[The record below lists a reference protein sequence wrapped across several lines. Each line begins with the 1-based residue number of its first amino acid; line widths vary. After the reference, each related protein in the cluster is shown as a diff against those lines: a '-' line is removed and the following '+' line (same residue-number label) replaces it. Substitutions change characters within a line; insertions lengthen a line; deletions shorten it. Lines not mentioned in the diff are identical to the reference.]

1 MNSTW
6 CAVVA
11 ACLAGMGC
19 GSSGPAGGTGGGG
32 GGDGTVTAG
41 SEKPVPASD
50 HPRIYLPDHRD
61 RLVAELNSGRPAA
74 TKFKDSVDR
83 WIKGDDIYGFEAW
96 NAALIGQLT
105 GDAKYCTAAVK
116 AIDAQVSDAQSAI
129 SKGDAPA
136 VADDSYL
143 DIGPLI
149 GDLAL
154 VYDWCQA
161 ALTDTERSAWISYA
175 DQAVFNVWNY
185 QDAAWNGKKIDWSG
199 WAIDDPSDNYYYS
212 FLRATML
219 LGVAAHGEGTKADA
233 WMPEFRQT
241 KIGDELVPTFNTDLT
256 GGGSREGTGY
266 GVSMRVLFHLY
277 DLWAGSTGET
287 ISTLTGHTRASMLSF
302 IHQTVPS
309 LDRIAPT
316 GDQSRD
322 STASFF
328 DYHRDYLQQLIG
340 LFPDDP
346 LAAPARSLL
355 AASSVPEMANQ
366 FMYVYDFLYDDP
378 AAKAVMDPAV
388 ALGGLDTAYYAPG
401 IGELYARSG
410 WDRHATWVNLIAGP
424 FTQSH
429 AHQDQGSL
437 LIYKDGWLAYDAV
450 IDSKSGLPQQTEAH
464 SVVRIVDG
472 SGKTVEQSRDTAS
485 TMLALRRG
493 DGFIHAAAD
502 ITPVYQGSKLV
513 QKVQREIVYL
523 PPDAIVVYDRVQTS
537 AGSQVW
543 QLVTP
548 AAPAITAT
556 HATLA
561 HTDDTLKIAHNLQVE
576 RLSPA
581 SATGASYDMTKD
593 SDFTAGHRLDEA
605 VAAGDN
611 RFLHVI
617 WIDGAASAVTAT
629 GSDGVTLTLA
639 GGTTAVV
646 QFNHDGVGGT
656 LTLGS
661 QTTTLDATIETLP
674 EMQ

>member
-1 MNSTW
+1 MKSTW

-11 ACLAGMGC
+11 ACVVGMGC
-19 GSSGPAGGTGGGG
+19 GSGQGGGGSGGGG
-32 GGDGTVTAG
+32 GVGETPIIA
-41 SEKPVPASD
+41 AD
-50 HPRIYLPDHRD
+50 HPRIYLPRNRD
-61 RLVAELNSGRPAA
+61 RLVAELASGRPAA
-74 TKFKDSVDR
+74 TRFKDSVDR
-83 WIKGDDIYGFEAW
+83 WVAGSDIYGFEAW
-96 NAALIGQLT
+96 NAALLGQLT
-105 GDAKYCTAAVK
+105 GDARYCTAAVK
-116 AIDAQVSDAQSAI
+116 AIDQQVTDANSAI
-129 SKGDAPA
+129 RKGDAPA

-154 VYDWCQA
+154 VYDWCSA
-161 ALTDTERSAWISYA
+161 TLTAGQRSAWITYA

-185 QDAAWNGKKIDWSG
+185 QDAAWGGKKIDWSG

-219 LGVAAHGEGTKADA
+219 LGLAAHGEGTKADA
-233 WMPEFRQT
+233 WVPEFRQA
-241 KIGDELVPTFNTDLT
+241 KIGDELVPTFNMDLT

-287 ISTLTGHTRASMLSF
+287 IATLTGHTRASMLSF

-340 LFPDDP
+340 LFPTDP
-346 LAAPARSLL
+346 LADPARALP

-366 FMYVYDFLYDDP
+366 FMFAYDFLYDVP
-378 AAKAVMDPAV
+378 TAKAVAPPDPAQ
-388 ALGGLDTAYYAPG
+388 ALGGLATAYYAPG

-410 WDRHATWVNLIAGP
+410 WDTHATWVNLIAGP

-450 IDSKSGLPQQTEAH
+450 IESKSGLPQQTEAH
-464 SVVRIVDG
+464 SVVRIVDA
-472 SGKTVEQSRDTAS
+472 SGKTVEQSRDTES
-485 TMLALRRG
+485 TMLALQRG
-493 DGFIHAAAD
+493 YGFVHAAAD
-502 ITPVYQGSKLV
+502 ITPVYAGSKLV
-513 QKVQREIVYL
+513 QKVQREVVYL
-523 PPDAIVVYDRVQTS
+523 MPDAIVVYDRVQTS
-537 AGSQVW
+537 AGKQVW

-548 AAPAITAT
+548 AAPAVGTT
-556 HATLA
+556 HASLA
-561 HTDDTLKIAHNLQVE
+561 HTDATLKVAHSLEVE
-576 RLSPA
+576 RLSPTNATA
-581 SATGASYDMTKD
+581 SAFDLTKD
-593 SDFTAGHRLDEA
+593 ADFTAGHRLDETA
-605 VAAGDN
+605 AAGDN

-617 WIDGAASAVTAT
+617 WIDGAASGVAAM
-629 GSDGVTLTLA
+629 GSDGVSLTLA
-639 GGTTAVV
+639 GGKTAVV
-646 QFNHDGVGGT
+646 QFSRNAVGGT
-656 LTLGS
+656 LTLGA
-661 QTTTLDATIETLP
+661 QTTKLDATLETLP
-674 EMQ
+674 ETR